1 MIDLFVKGGP
11 LMYPLL
17 LCSVVSLAVII
28 EKGVLYLG
36 SKTKRGMP
44 GEAMGLVR
52 RGEIQQALE
61 RVRQLGGPV
70 CAIIAEALRNYEL
83 SGEAP
88 VGAAPAGVSPARD
101 ALGRGALG
109 RDALESRISL
119 AGSAELKRLTRH
131 LHYLELIGKIAPMIG
146 LSGTVLGLART
157 FQTVALTRG
166 LADANLLAGGIWEAL
181 ITTVTG
187 LFIAIPAL
195 IFYHLYDN
203 GIRSLA
209 HEMKVVGQDIIGT
222 LEELRDR
229 V

>member
-36 SKTKRGMP
+36 AKTKRGMP
-44 GEAMGLVR
+44 GEVMGLVR
-52 RGEIQQALE
+52 RGEIQQTLE
-61 RVRQLGGPV
+61 KVSQMGGPV
-70 CAIIAEALRNYEL
+70 CAIIAEALKYHE
-83 SGEAP
+83 
-88 VGAAPAGVSPARD
+88 PAGGVLTRE
-101 ALGRGALG
+101 
-109 RDALESRISL
+109 ALESRISQ
-119 AGSAELKRLTRH
+119 AGSVELKRLTRH

-146 LSGTVLGLART
+146 LSGTVLGLAKT
-157 FQTVALTRG
+157 FQSVASTRG
-166 LADANLLAGGIWEAL
+166 FADANILAGGIWEAL
-181 ITTVTG
+181 ITTVAG

-209 HEMKVVGQDIIGT
+209 HEMKTVGEDIIGT

>member
-70 CAIIAEALRNYEL
+70 CAIIAGALRNYEL
-83 SGEAP
+83 SGQGP
-88 VGAAPAGVSPARD
+88 
-101 ALGRGALG
+101 GRETPG

>member
-70 CAIIAEALRNYEL
+70 CAIIAEALQNYEL
-83 SGEAP
+83 A
-88 VGAAPAGVSPARD
+88 
-101 ALGRGALG
+101 

>member
-44 GEAMGLVR
+44 GEVMDLLR
-52 RGEIQQALE
+52 RGKIQQTLE
-61 RVRQLGGPV
+61 KVSQIGGPV
-70 CAIIAEALRNYEL
+70 CVIIAEALRNHER
-83 SGEAP
+83 SGQGPAGEAP
-88 VGAAPAGVSPARD
+88 GRD
-101 ALGRGALG
+101 ALTRAS
-109 RDALESRISL
+109 LESRISQ
-119 AGSAELKRLTRH
+119 AGSMELKRLTRH
-131 LHYLELIGKIAPMIG
+131 MHYLELIGKIAPMIG
-146 LSGTVLGLART
+146 LSGTVLGLAKT
-157 FQTVALTRG
+157 FQTVASTRG
-166 LADANLLAGGIWEAL
+166 FADANILAGGIWEAL
-181 ITTVTG
+181 ITTVVG

-209 HEMKVVGQDIIGT
+209 HEMKIAGEDVIGT

>member
-70 CAIIAEALRNYEL
+70 CAIIAGALRNYEL
-83 SGEAP
+83 SGQ
-88 VGAAPAGVSPARD
+88 GPAGETP
-101 ALGRGALG
+101 G

-181 ITTVTG
+181 ITTGTG

>member
-17 LCSVVSLAVII
+17 LCSIVSLAVII

-36 SKTKRGMP
+36 SKKKRDIP
-44 GEAMGLVR
+44 GEAMDLVR
-52 RGEIQQALE
+52 RGEIQQTLD
-61 RVRQLGGPV
+61 RIGPMGGPV
-70 CAIIAEALRNYEL
+70 CTIIAEALRGQGL
-83 SGEAP
+83 A
-88 VGAAPAGVSPARD
+88 GAAP
-101 ALGRGALG
+101 G
-109 RDALESRISL
+109 RDALESRISQ
-119 AGSAELKRLTRH
+119 AGSAELKRLTKH

-157 FQTVALTRG
+157 FQTVASTRG
-166 LADANLLAGGIWEAL
+166 FADANLLAGGIWEAL
-181 ITTVTG
+181 ITTVVG

-203 GIRSLA
+203 GIRSLV
-209 HEMKVVGQDIIGT
+209 HEMKIVGEDIIET
-222 LEELRDR
+222 LEQLRDR

>member
-44 GEAMGLVR
+44 GEAMDTLR
-52 RGEIQQALE
+52 RGEIQQTLE
-61 RVRQLGGPV
+61 RVSQMGGPV
-70 CAIIAEALRNYEL
+70 CAIIAEALRGQGLAREAPA
-83 SGEAP
+83 GEAP
-88 VGAAPAGVSPARD
+88 SGGTP
-101 ALGRGALG
+101 GRE
-109 RDALESRISL
+109 ALESRISQ

-146 LSGTVLGLART
+146 LSGTVLGLAKT
-157 FQTVALTRG
+157 FQTVASTKG
-166 LADANLLAGGIWEAL
+166 LADANLLAGGLGEGL

-209 HEMKVVGQDIIGT
+209 HEMKIVGEDIIGT

>member
-70 CAIIAEALRNYEL
+70 CAIIAGALRNCEL
-83 SGEAP
+83 A
-88 VGAAPAGVSPARD
+88 GAAPAGDAPAGETP
-101 ALGRGALG
+101 GRGALA

>member
-44 GEAMGLVR
+44 GEAMDALR
-52 RGEIQQALE
+52 RGEIQQTLE
-61 RVRQLGGPV
+61 RVSQMGGPV
-70 CAIIAEALRNYEL
+70 CAIIAEALRGQGL
-83 SGEAP
+83 AGEAP
-88 VGAAPAGVSPARD
+88 AGETLAR
-101 ALGRGALG
+101 A
-109 RDALESRISL
+109 ALESRISQ

-209 HEMKVVGQDIIGT
+209 HEMKVVGEDIIGT
-222 LEELRDR
+222 LEGLRDR